1 MFFLLFTISFLF
13 FTSCR
18 EDTTQLAKDEFS
30 KYYNEKEEVVLFI
43 GAILHF
49 QNNQLNLDTLVD
61 GNEYRGGLIIEKN
74 LLFFAATKDNSMF
87 NTTLNIYQS
96 NYQGTNV
103 KKIFSKSGYKTCPI
117 AYANDGVFYIEHY
130 SNNALDSNSK
140 LIDKNTLSTGS
151 YENIASGKKCNL
163 SDYFQ
168 KEQPSRYS
176 IEMIE
181 NTSYQK
187 HGKFIVTDS
196 VTETTNIIDDN
207 YLKDTI
213 YIESME
219 KFNYGPERFDISNGH
234 ILLTYGIGAGDGWN
248 FPYLVFEY
256 DFNSNKLDYKL
267 LAFPHDSVSIE
278 IIYIG

>member
-30 KYYNEKEEVVLFI
+30 KYYNGKEEVVLFI

-103 KKIFSKSGYKTCPI
+103 KKIFSKSCRFFDAAHI
-117 AYANDGVFYIEHY
+117 
-130 SNNALDSNSK
+130 
-140 LIDKNTLSTGS
+140 
-151 YENIASGKKCNL
+151 
-163 SDYFQ
+163 
-168 KEQPSRYS
+168 S
-176 IEMIE
+176 IRA
-181 NTSYQK
+181 
-187 HGKFIVTDS
+187 
-196 VTETTNIIDDN
+196 TE
-207 YLKDTI
+207 
-213 YIESME
+213 
-219 KFNYGPERFDISNGH
+219 
-234 ILLTYGIGAGDGWN
+234 
-248 FPYLVFEY
+248 
-256 DFNSNKLDYKL
+256 
-267 LAFPHDSVSIE
+267 
-278 IIYIG
+278 